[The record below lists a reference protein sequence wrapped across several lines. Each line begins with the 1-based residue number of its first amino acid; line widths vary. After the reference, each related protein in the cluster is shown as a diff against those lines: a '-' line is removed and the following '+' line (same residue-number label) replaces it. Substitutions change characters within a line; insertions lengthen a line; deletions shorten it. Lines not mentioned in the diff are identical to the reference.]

1 MVMYG
6 NGPVDWHAGFL
17 KIVPDSSHEA
27 ESAIGSRATKAV
39 LFVRELLKY
48 NNRKVYGPTPAL
60 GDNEALYKTVHHE
73 GHSARVRHYECATLL
88 FKRAVLLLLLKP
100 FKISDVDMVTDILT
114 NAVEKAKFVKMRD
127 FMMNVHSTLRIQLE
141 AGMCTAIGSSSRM
154 MNRLLER
161 L

>member
-1 MVMYG
+1 MYC

-17 KIVPDSSHEA
+17 KIVPDSTHEA

-39 LFVRELLKY
+39 LFIRELLKY
-48 NNRKVYGPTPAL
+48 NNRKLYGPTAAL

-73 GHSARVRHYECATLL
+73 GHSARVRHYERATLL

-100 FKISDVDMVTDILT
+100 YRISDVDMVADILT
-114 NAVEKAKFVKMRD
+114 KAVEKAKFAKMRD
-127 FMMNVHSTLRIQLE
+127 FMMNVHSSLRTQLE
-141 AGMCTAIGSSSRM
+141 AGLCTAIGSSSRM
-154 MNRLLER
+154 MGRLLER

>member
-1 MVMYG
+1 MYG

-39 LFVRELLKY
+39 LFIRELLKY
-48 NNRKVYGPTPAL
+48 NNRKIHGPTPAL

-73 GHSARVRHYECATLL
+73 GHSARVRHYERATLL

-100 FKISDVDMVTDILT
+100 YKISDVDMVADILT
-114 NAVEKAKFVKMRD
+114 KAVEKAKFVKMRD
-127 FMMNVHSTLRIQLE
+127 FMMNAHCTLRGQLE
-141 AGMCTAIGSSSRM
+141 AGLQTAIGSSSRM
-154 MNRLLER
+154 MSRLLER